1 MPRKTVPGDP
11 EEAGQ
16 PGLDI
21 SAVLSALQRHGVEY
35 LLVGGLAAQ
44 VHGATRPTQDFDCL
58 VRRGKDNLERLSEAM
73 RDLGARLRVEG
84 LSDEDVRALPVQ
96 VDGIMLA
103 SSELSTWRTD
113 AGDFDVLTNLRGRDG
128 RRLGY
133 EDLEPRAELV
143 HGFGFTIRAAS
154 LGDIIASKEWANRP
168 KDRSALPELYR
179 LLAGEP

>member
-1 MPRKTVPGDP
+1 VPGKP
-11 EEAGQ
+11 EDAGQ
-16 PGLDI
+16 PELDVP
-21 SAVLSALQRHGVEY
+21 AVLSALQRHGVEY

-44 VHGATRPTQDFDCL
+44 VYGATRPTQDFDCL
-58 VRRGKDNLERLSEAM
+58 VRRGRDNLDRLSEAM
-73 RDLGARLRVEG
+73 RDLGARLRVDG
-84 LSDEDVRALPVQ
+84 LSDDEARALPVQ
-96 VDGIMLA
+96 VDGVTLA

-113 AGDFDVLTNLRGRDG
+113 AGDFDVLTSLPGRDG

-133 EDLEPRAELV
+133 EDIEPRADQV

-154 LGDIIASKEWANRP
+154 LGDIIASKEWTNRP